1 MSPDFSHVLFICTG
15 NYYRSRFAEY
25 LFNYLV
31 PRSQPAI
38 PWRAFSRGL
47 AIEQVSPGAGNLSP
61 FTLQA
66 LSGKGIKAAAYRPP
80 IALGEKDLALAKRV
94 IALKHAE
101 HFPLMGK
108 KFPHWQERIEYWHVH
123 DIDFAHP
130 DQALPEIESLVTA
143 LLEALIQNEAK

>member
-1 MSPDFSHVLFICTG
+1 MSSDFSHVLFICTG

-25 LFNYLV
+25 LFNYHV
-31 PRSQPAI
+31 STSQPAL

-47 AIEQVSPGAGNLSP
+47 AIEQVSPEAGHLSP
-61 FTLQA
+61 YTLRA
-66 LSGKGIKAAAYRPP
+66 LSGKGINAAAYRPP
-80 IALGEKDLALAKRV
+80 IALDEQDLELAGRV

-101 HFPLMGK
+101 HYPLMGK

-130 DQALPEIESLVTA
+130 DQALPEIENLVAA
-143 LLEALIQNEAK
+143 LLEALAENEAR